1 MINMNKT
8 ISWISVAI
16 SAYMH
21 SCYNIKMSKKHNIHI
36 ILPISLD
43 ISMSATSWVQGIL
56 VVTPFLVTETDTSF
70 LVDI

>member
-1 MINMNKT
+1 
-8 ISWISVAI
+8 
-16 SAYMH
+16 MH